1 MFGRTME
8 IDHSVATD
16 AKTQTFNISN
26 LSTKSVTLYPT
37 RAHITR
43 QIDNVRLNPG
53 ANEVVIYGLSPSV
66 DEHSIQIEGQGSAT
80 IVDMTVEL
88 VPNREI
94 FQEAYPDE
102 SESSEDDS
110 EPEYRDSDDEE
121 ESVREIS
128 EELKDLRLQITEAT
142 EAQSSATE
150 RLMTLDR
157 YSKSATAQHLTPDEV
172 VQLDQMYGEERASV
186 FKIHSAASLKL
197 AELKKRVKRK
207 ENEKVNAEK
216 EGKKQEEKIR
226 KQKAKDKRRKELQK
240 AEKRKEIHHVKQE
253 KLRYWAKKVYK
264 ITLLL
269 DASSLDTPSSSRRNS
284 TDSSALALS
293 PRLDGMT
300 LNSTDT
306 ELATPLTVATLLLS
320 YVTKEAGWSPRYDIR
335 ISSTQKT
342 ATIIYRTE
350 FLNRTSETWK
360 NTKLSF
366 STSQTTYQ
374 GLDDVV
380 PFLQAWRIRLSRHPG
395 GDGGLLSAEEAQKS
409 RTGRQALDTFNRAE
423 LFGLDDNYIP
433 ALQSKRPL
441 HVQRH
446 PAVGGLFGSSNNNNN
461 NNNTKSQP
469 FGWNNNNNNFN
480 PPVSGGLF
488 GSSSNNRP
496 TGSSGLFGASSNNK
510 PTGPG
515 GLFGGS
521 SNNNPT
527 GPGGLFG
534 GSSNNNP
541 QPIASSFGLPTNVA
555 SPFATATTSNENKPG
570 SSLFSL
576 SHKNEINSNSA
587 TNQAHN
593 EDKPPFDDS
602 LDSEETSWEDNGL
615 TATYDV
621 PGVRTLI
628 PSSMTRRHKITSLYA
643 TNINLSHIC
652 VPKLRSAAF
661 LRVKIRNP
669 SSSVTLLKGSAGVTL
684 DGTFLGNMTLPRVSP
699 GQVFDLPLGVDPAI
713 HVNYPKPSV
722 HRSTQGIIFNKESAQ
737 VFTRSVWLN
746 NTKPQPVDLLVL
758 DQIPVSEDE
767 RLRIV
772 ITTPKGLTKEDDSV
786 KAGAPAKEGSN
797 GAIETAKGKEWGTA
811 VAKLKKNGEVD
822 WTVKL
827 EKGQG
832 CLLKLEYEARLPP
845 SERIVPV

>member
-1 MFGRTME
+1 MFGRTVE
-8 IDHSVATD
+8 TDHSVATD
-16 AKTQTFNISN
+16 ATNQTFNISN

-66 DEHSIQIEGQGSAT
+66 DEHSIQIEGQGRAT
-80 IVDMTVEL
+80 ILDMTVEL
-88 VPNREI
+88 VPNREL

-128 EELKDLRLQITEAT
+128 RELKNLRLQITEAT
-142 EAQSSATE
+142 EAQSSATQ

-157 YSKSATAQHLTPDEV
+157 YSKSATAQHLTPDEI

-207 ENEKVNAEK
+207 ENDKVNAEK
-216 EGKKQEEKIR
+216 EGKKQEEKTR
-226 KQKAKDKRRKELQK
+226 KQKAKDKRRKEFEK
-240 AEKRKEIHHVKQE
+240 AEKRKELHHVKQE

-269 DASSLDTPSSSRRNS
+269 DVQPLDIPS
-284 TDSSALALS
+284 
-293 PRLDGMT
+293 PHLDGKT
-300 LNSTDT
+300 LNSTNT
-306 ELATPLTVATLLLS
+306 ELATPLTVETLLLS

-342 ATIIYRTE
+342 ASITYWTE

-446 PAVGGLFGSSNNNNN
+446 PAVGGLFGSSNNN
-461 NNNTKSQP
+461 TKSPP
-469 FGWNNNNNNFN
+469 FGWNNNRNTFN

-488 GSSSNNRP
+488 GSSSNNNP
-496 TGSSGLFGASSNNK
+496 TGS
-510 PTGPG
+510 G
-515 GLFGGS
+515 GLFGS
-521 SNNNPT
+521 
-527 GPGGLFG
+527 
-534 GSSNNNP
+534 SSNNNP
-541 QPIASSFGLPTNVA
+541 QPTGTSFGFPTNVA
-555 SPFATATTSNENKPG
+555 SPFATATTSNAHMPG

-576 SHKNEINSNSA
+576 SHKNENNSNSA

-593 EDKPPFDDS
+593 EDKAPFDDS

-621 PGVRTLI
+621 LGVRTLV
-628 PSSMTRRHKITSLYA
+628 PSSMTRRHKITWLHA

-652 VPKLRSAAF
+652 IPKLRSAAF
-661 LRVKIRNP
+661 LRAKIRNP
-669 SSSVTLLKGSAGVTL
+669 SSSVTLLKGSVGVTL
-684 DGTFLGNMTLPRVSP
+684 DCTFLGNMTLPRASP

-737 VFTRSVWLN
+737 VFSRSIWLN
-746 NTKPQPVDLLVL
+746 NTKRQPIDLLVL

-772 ITTPKGLTKEDDSV
+772 ITTPKGLINEDDSV
-786 KAGAPAKEGSN
+786 KAGAPAKEGSS

-845 SERIVPV
+845 SERIVPA

>member
-1 MFGRTME
+1 ME
-8 IDHSVATD
+8 TDHIIATD
-16 AKTQTFNISN
+16 ATTQTFNISS

-43 QIDNVRLNPG
+43 QIDNIRLNSG
-53 ANEVVIYGLSPSV
+53 ANEIVIYGLSPSV

-102 SESSEDDS
+102 FESSEDDS

-121 ESVREIS
+121 EGVREIS
-128 EELKDLRLQITEAT
+128 KELKDLRLQITEAT
-142 EAQSSATE
+142 ESQSSATE

-157 YSKSATAQHLTPDEV
+157 YSKSATAQHLSPDEV
-172 VQLDQMYGEERASV
+172 VQLDQKYGEERATV
-186 FKIHSAASLKL
+186 FKVHSAASVKL

-207 ENEKVNAEK
+207 ENEKMNAEK
-216 EGKKQEEKIR
+216 EWKKQEAKIR

-240 AEKRKEIHHVKQE
+240 AEKVKEIHHMKQE

-269 DASSLDTPSSSRRNS
+269 DASSLDTPGSSRRNS
-284 TDSSALALS
+284 TDSSALASS
-293 PRLDGMT
+293 PRLDEKT
-300 LNSTDT
+300 LKSTDT
-306 ELATPLTVATLLLS
+306 ELATPITVVTLLLS

-335 ISSTQKT
+335 ISSIQKT

-360 NTKLSF
+360 NAKLSF
-366 STSQTTYQ
+366 STLQTTYQ

-380 PFLQAWRIRLSRHPG
+380 PFLHAWHLRLSCHPG
-395 GDGGLLSAEEAQKS
+395 TDGGLLSAEEAQKS
-409 RTGRQALDTFNRAE
+409 RTGRQALDTLNRAE

-441 HVQRH
+441 QFQRN
-446 PAVGGLFGSSNNNNN
+446 PAVGGLFGSSNT
-461 NNNTKSQP
+461 NTKPQP
-469 FGWNNNNNNFN
+469 FGWNNNNNASNAKAA
-480 PPVSGGLF
+480 GGLF
-488 GSSSNNRP
+488 GSI
-496 TGSSGLFGASSNNK
+496 
-510 PTGPG
+510 
-515 GLFGGS
+515 
-521 SNNNPT
+521 
-527 GPGGLFG
+527 
-534 GSSNNNP
+534 SNNNP
-541 QPIASSFGLPTNVA
+541 QPIGRPFGFPTNVA
-555 SPFATATTSNENKPG
+555 SPFATGTTSNENMLGP
-570 SSLFSL
+570 SLFS
-576 SHKNEINSNSA
+576 SSRKIEINSNSA
-587 TNQAHN
+587 INEAHN
-593 EDKPPFDDS
+593 DYDAPTADP
-602 LDSEETSWEDNGL
+602 LHSEETSWEDSGL

-628 PSSMTRRHKITSLYA
+628 PSSTTRRHRITSLHA

-661 LRVKIRNP
+661 LRAKIRNP

-737 VFTRSVWLN
+737 VYTRTVWLN
-746 NTKPQPVDLLVL
+746 NTKPQPTDLLVL

-772 ITTPKGLTKEDDSV
+772 ITTPRGLMKEDDSV
-786 KAGAPAKEGSN
+786 KAGAPAKEGSS
-797 GAIETAKGKEWGTA
+797 GTVETAKGEKWGTA
-811 VAKLKKNGEVD
+811 VAKLKKNGEVE

-845 SERIVPV
+845 SERIVPA